1 MFRHVKILRFLF
13 TNYSEIAA
21 AEESVY
27 YNAATSYPSGSA
39 GAISSSMTLLVP
51 SDADS
56 TTTQQV

>member
-1 MFRHVKILRFLF
+1 MLIYYVSLF
-13 TNYSEIAA
+13 TNYSEIA

-27 YNAATSYPSGSA
+27 YNAATSYLSGSA
-39 GAISSSMTLLVP
+39 GAISSSTTLLVP